1 MGFKRAKHVDVPD
14 RLLSYEEFTALWDHA
29 VSSAIWQAENY
40 LRSAGDILDRLYRKG
55 YPNEPVEYYS
65 KDKSDILS
73 CDIADEV
80 VNHLVEKKVID
91 EKEFAS
97 DKILSMI
104 YSGKSVYYIRQK
116 MRQKRFKDDIIEECI
131 NEHLENNPEYSF
143 RSLTRQIEILTRS
156 PSFTRLN
163 PVKRKDR
170 LIRSMSSKG
179 FSVSDTLSW
188 IGSHPEMFTSQ
199 DNNEEW

>member
-1 MGFKRAKHVDVPD
+1 MGFKKAKQVDVPD
-14 RLLSYEEFTALWDHA
+14 RVLSYEEFTALWNHA
-29 VSSAIWQAENY
+29 VSSATWQAENY
-40 LRSAGDILDRLYRKG
+40 FRSAGDILDRLHRKG

-80 VNHLVEKKVID
+80 VSHLVDRRVID
-91 EKEFAS
+91 EKEFAL

-104 YSGKSVYYIRQK
+104 YSGKSINHIRQK
-116 MRQKRFKDDIIEECI
+116 MRQKRFRDDVIETCI
-131 NEHLENNPEYSF
+131 NEHLKNNPEYNNK
-143 RSLTRQIEILTRS
+143 SLNRHIEIMTRS
-156 PSFTRLN
+156 PSFTRLD

-199 DNNEEW
+199 DNSEEW

>member
-1 MGFKRAKHVDVPD
+1 MGFKKARHVNVPD
-14 RLLSYEEFTALWDHA
+14 RVLSYDEFTALWDHA
-29 VSSAIWQAENY
+29 VNSATWQAENY
-40 LRSAGDILDRLYRKG
+40 LRSAGDILDCLHRKG
-55 YPNEPVEYYS
+55 YPNESVEYYS

-80 VNHLVEKKVID
+80 VNHLVEKRVID

-104 YSGKSVYYIRQK
+104 YSGKSINHIRQK
-116 MRQKRFKDDIIEECI
+116 MRQKRFRDDVIETCI
-131 NEHLENNPEYSF
+131 NEHLKNNPEYNNK
-143 RSLTRQIEILTRS
+143 SLNRYIEIMTRS
-156 PSFTRLN
+156 PSFTRLD

-188 IGSHPEMFTSQ
+188 IGSHPEMFSSQ
-199 DNNEEW
+199 GNNEEW

>member
-14 RLLSYEEFTALWDHA
+14 RVLSYEEFTALWDHA

-65 KDKSDILS
+65 KDRSDILS

-104 YSGKSVYYIRQK
+104 YSGKSVNHIRQK
-116 MRQKRFKDDIIEECI
+116 MRQKRFRDDIIETCI
-131 NEHLENNPEYSF
+131 NEHLKNNPEYNNK
-143 RSLTRQIEILTRS
+143 SLNRYIEIMTRS
-156 PSFTRLN
+156 PSFTRLD

-188 IGSHPEMFTSQ
+188 IGSHPEMFSSQ
-199 DNNEEW
+199 GNNEEW

>member
-1 MGFKRAKHVDVPD
+1 MGFKKAKQVDVPH
-14 RLLSYEEFTALWDHA
+14 RVLSYEEFTALWNHA
-29 VSSAIWQAENY
+29 VSSATWQAENY

-91 EKEFAS
+91 EKEFAL

-104 YSGKSVYYIRQK
+104 YSGKSVNHIRQK
-116 MRQKRFKDDIIEECI
+116 MRQKRFRDDVIETCI
-131 NEHLENNPEYSF
+131 NEHLKNNPEYNNK
-143 RSLTRQIEILTRS
+143 SLNRHIEIMTRS
-156 PSFTRLN
+156 PSFTRLD

-199 DNNEEW
+199 GNNEEW

>member
-1 MGFKRAKHVDVPD
+1 MGFKRAKQVDVPD
-14 RLLSYEEFTALWDHA
+14 RVLLYEEFTALWDHA
-29 VSSAIWQAENY
+29 VSSATWQAENY

-91 EKEFAS
+91 EKEFAL

-104 YSGKSVYYIRQK
+104 YSGKSVNHIRQK
-116 MRQKRFKDDIIEECI
+116 MRQKRFRDDVMETCI
-131 NEHLENNPEYSF
+131 NEHLKNNPEYNNK
-143 RSLTRQIEILTRS
+143 SLNRHIEIMTRS
-156 PSFTRLN
+156 PSFTRLD

-199 DNNEEW
+199 GNNEEW

>member
-1 MGFKRAKHVDVPD
+1 MGFKKARHVNVPD
-14 RLLSYEEFTALWDHA
+14 RVLSYDEFTALWDHA
-29 VSSAIWQAENY
+29 VNSATWQAENY
-40 LRSAGDILDRLYRKG
+40 LRSAGDILDCLHRKG

-80 VNHLVEKKVID
+80 VNHLVEKNVID

-104 YSGKSVYYIRQK
+104 YSGK
-116 MRQKRFKDDIIEECI
+116 MRQKRFRDDVIETCI
-131 NEHLENNPEYSF
+131 NEHLKNNPEYNNK
-143 RSLTRQIEILTRS
+143 SLNRYIEIMTRS
-156 PSFTRLN
+156 PSFTRLD

-188 IGSHPEMFTSQ
+188 IGSHPEMFSSQ
-199 DNNEEW
+199 GNNEEW

>member
-1 MGFKRAKHVDVPD
+1 MGFKRAKQVDVPD
-14 RLLSYEEFTALWDHA
+14 RVLSYEEFTALWNHA
-29 VSSAIWQAENY
+29 VSSATWQAENY
-40 LRSAGDILDRLYRKG
+40 LRSAGDILDCLHRKG

-91 EKEFAS
+91 EKEFAL

-104 YSGKSVYYIRQK
+104 YSGKSVNHIRQK
-116 MRQKRFKDDIIEECI
+116 MRQKRFRDDVIETCI
-131 NEHLENNPEYSF
+131 NEHLKNNPEYNNK
-143 RSLTRQIEILTRS
+143 SLNRHIEIMTRS
-156 PSFTRLN
+156 PSFTRLD

-199 DNNEEW
+199 GNNEEW

>member
-1 MGFKRAKHVDVPD
+1 MGFKKAKQVDVPD
-14 RLLSYEEFTALWDHA
+14 RVLSYEEFTALRNHA
-29 VSSAIWQAENY
+29 VSSATWQAENY
-40 LRSAGDILDRLYRKG
+40 LRSAGDILDCLHRKG
-55 YPNEPVEYYS
+55 YPNESVEYYS

-80 VNHLVEKKVID
+80 VNHLVEKRVID

-104 YSGKSVYYIRQK
+104 YSGKSVNHIRQK
-116 MRQKRFKDDIIEECI
+116 MRQKRFRDDVIETCI
-131 NEHLENNPEYSF
+131 NEHLKNNPEYNNK
-143 RSLTRQIEILTRS
+143 SLNRHIEIMTRS
-156 PSFTRLN
+156 PSFTRLD

-199 DNNEEW
+199 GNNEEW

>member
-1 MGFKRAKHVDVPD
+1 MGFKKAKQVDVPD
-14 RLLSYEEFTALWDHA
+14 RVLSYEEFTALWNHA
-29 VSSAIWQAENY
+29 VSSATWQAENY

-91 EKEFAS
+91 EKEFAL

-104 YSGKSVYYIRQK
+104 YSGKSVNHIRQK
-116 MRQKRFKDDIIEECI
+116 MRQKRFRDDVIDTCI
-131 NEHLENNPEYSF
+131 NEHLKNNPEYNNK
-143 RSLTRQIEILTRS
+143 SLNRHIEIMTRS
-156 PSFTRLN
+156 PSFTRLD

>member
-1 MGFKRAKHVDVPD
+1 MGFKKAKQVDVPD
-14 RLLSYEEFTALWDHA
+14 RVLSYEEFTALWNHA
-29 VSSAIWQAENY
+29 VSSATWQAENY

-91 EKEFAS
+91 EKEFAL

-104 YSGKSVYYIRQK
+104 YSGKSVNHIRQK
-116 MRQKRFKDDIIEECI
+116 MRQKRFRDDVIETCI
-131 NEHLENNPEYSF
+131 NEHLKNNPEYNNK
-143 RSLTRQIEILTRS
+143 SLNRYIEIMTRS
-156 PSFTRLN
+156 PSFTRLD

-170 LIRSMSSKG
+170 LIRSLSSKG

-199 DNNEEW
+199 GNNEEW

>member
-1 MGFKRAKHVDVPD
+1 MGFKKAKQVDVPD
-14 RLLSYEEFTALWDHA
+14 RVLSYEEFTALWNHA
-29 VSSAIWQAENY
+29 VSSATWQAENY

-91 EKEFAS
+91 EKEFAL

-104 YSGKSVYYIRQK
+104 YSGKSVNHIRQK
-116 MRQKRFKDDIIEECI
+116 MRQKRFRDDVIETCI
-131 NEHLENNPEYSF
+131 NEHLKNNPEYNNK
-143 RSLTRQIEILTRS
+143 SLNRHIEIMTRS

-199 DNNEEW
+199 GNNEEW

>member
-1 MGFKRAKHVDVPD
+1 MGFKKAKQVDVPD
-14 RLLSYEEFTALWDHA
+14 RVLSYEEFTALWNHA
-29 VSSAIWQAENY
+29 VSSATWQAENY

-91 EKEFAS
+91 EKEFAL

-104 YSGKSVYYIRQK
+104 YSGKSVNHIRQK
-116 MRQKRFKDDIIEECI
+116 MRQKRFRDDVIETCI
-131 NEHLENNPEYSF
+131 NEHLKNNPEYNNK
-143 RSLTRQIEILTRS
+143 SLNRHIEMMTRS
-156 PSFTRLN
+156 PSFTRLD

-199 DNNEEW
+199 GNNEEW

>member
-1 MGFKRAKHVDVPD
+1 MGFKKAKQVDVPD
-14 RLLSYEEFTALWDHA
+14 RVLSYEEFTALWNHA
-29 VSSAIWQAENY
+29 VSSATWQAENY

-91 EKEFAS
+91 EKEFAL

-104 YSGKSVYYIRQK
+104 YSGKSVNHIRQK
-116 MRQKRFKDDIIEECI
+116 MRQKRFSDDVIETCI
-131 NEHLENNPEYSF
+131 NEHLKNNPEYNNK
-143 RSLTRQIEILTRS
+143 SLNRHIEIMIRS
-156 PSFTRLN
+156 PSFTRLD

-199 DNNEEW
+199 GNNEEW

>member
-1 MGFKRAKHVDVPD
+1 MGFKKAKQVDVPD
-14 RLLSYEEFTALWDHA
+14 RVLSYEEFTALWNHA
-29 VSSAIWQAENY
+29 VSSATWQAENY

-91 EKEFAS
+91 EKEFAL

-104 YSGKSVYYIRQK
+104 YSGKSVNHIRQK
-116 MRQKRFKDDIIEECI
+116 MRQKRFRDDVIETCI
-131 NEHLENNPEYSF
+131 NEHLKNNPEYNNK
-143 RSLTRQIEILTRS
+143 SLNRHIEIMTRS
-156 PSFTRLN
+156 PSFTRLD

-199 DNNEEW
+199 GNNEEW

>member
-1 MGFKRAKHVDVPD
+1 MGFKKAKQVDVPD
-14 RLLSYEEFTALWDHA
+14 RVLSYEEFTALWDHA
-29 VSSAIWQAENY
+29 VSSATWQAENY
-40 LRSAGDILDRLYRKG
+40 LRSANDILDRLHRKG
-55 YPNEPVEYYS
+55 YSNEPVEYYS

-80 VNHLVEKKVID
+80 VNHLVEKRVID

-104 YSGKSVYYIRQK
+104 YSGKSVNHIRQK
-116 MRQKRFKDDIIEECI
+116 MRQKRFRDDVIETCI
-131 NEHLENNPEYSF
+131 NEHLKNNPEYNNK
-143 RSLTRQIEILTRS
+143 SLNRHIEIMTRS
-156 PSFTRLN
+156 PSFTRLD

-199 DNNEEW
+199 GNNEEW

>member
-1 MGFKRAKHVDVPD
+1 MGFKKAKQVDVPD
-14 RLLSYEEFTALWDHA
+14 RVLSYEEFTALWNHA
-29 VSSAIWQAENY
+29 VSSATWQAENY

-91 EKEFAS
+91 EKEFAL

-104 YSGKSVYYIRQK
+104 YSGKSVNHIRQK
-116 MRQKRFKDDIIEECI
+116 MRQKRFRDDVIETCI
-131 NEHLENNPEYSF
+131 NDHLKNNPEYNNK
-143 RSLTRQIEILTRS
+143 SLNRHIEIMTRS
-156 PSFTRLN
+156 PSFTRLD

-199 DNNEEW
+199 GNNEEW

>member
-1 MGFKRAKHVDVPD
+1 MGFKRAKQVDVPD
-14 RLLSYEEFTALWDHA
+14 RVLSYEEFTALWDHA
-29 VSSAIWQAENY
+29 ISSATWQAENY
-40 LRSAGDILDRLYRKG
+40 LRSAGDILDCLHRKG
-55 YPNEPVEYYS
+55 YPNESVEYYS

-104 YSGKSVYYIRQK
+104 YSGKSVNHIRQK
-116 MRQKRFKDDIIEECI
+116 MRQKWFRDDIIEECI
-131 NEHLENNPEYSF
+131 NDHLENNPEYSL
-143 RSLTRQIEILTRS
+143 RSLTRQIEMLTRS
-156 PSFTRLN
+156 PSFTRLD

>member
-1 MGFKRAKHVDVPD
+1 MGFKRAKQVDVPD
-14 RLLSYEEFTALWDHA
+14 RVLSYEEFTALWDHA

-65 KDKSDILS
+65 KDRSDILS

-80 VNHLVEKKVID
+80 VNHLVEKMVID

-104 YSGKSVYYIRQK
+104 YSGKSVNHIRQK
-116 MRQKRFKDDIIEECI
+116 MRQNRFRDDIIEECI
-131 NEHLENNPEYSF
+131 NDHLENNPEYSF

>member
-1 MGFKRAKHVDVPD
+1 MGFKKARQVDIPD
-14 RLLSYEEFTALWDHA
+14 RVLLYEEFTALWDHA
-29 VSSAIWQAENY
+29 VSSATWQAENY
-40 LRSAGDILDRLYRKG
+40 LRSAGDILDCLHRKG
-55 YPNEPVEYYS
+55 YPNESVEYYS

-80 VNHLVEKKVID
+80 VNHLVEKRVID

-104 YSGKSVYYIRQK
+104 YSDKSVNHIRQK
-116 MRQKRFKDDIIEECI
+116 MRQKRFRDDIIETCI
-131 NEHLENNPEYSF
+131 NEHLKNNPEYNNK
-143 RSLTRQIEILTRS
+143 SLNRYIEIMTRS
-156 PSFTRLN
+156 PSFTRLD

>member
-1 MGFKRAKHVDVPD
+1 MGFKKAKQVDVPD
-14 RLLSYEEFTALWDHA
+14 RVLTYEEFTALWNHA
-29 VSSAIWQAENY
+29 VSSATWQADNY
-40 LRSAGDILDRLYRKG
+40 LRSAGDILDRLHRKG
-55 YPNEPVEYYS
+55 YPDEPVEYYS
-65 KDKSDILS
+65 KNKSDILS
-73 CDIADEV
+73 CNIADEV
-80 VNHLVEKKVID
+80 VNHLVEKRIID

-104 YSGKSVYYIRQK
+104 YSGKSINHIRQK
-116 MRQKRFKDDIIEECI
+116 MRQKRFRDDIIEECI
-131 NEHLENNPEYSF
+131 NEHLENNLEYSNK
-143 RSLTRQIEILTRS
+143 SLSRQIEIMTRS
-156 PSFTRLN
+156 PSFTRLD

-188 IGSHPEMFTSQ
+188 ICSHPEMFTSQ

>member
-1 MGFKRAKHVDVPD
+1 MGFKKAKQVDVPD
-14 RLLSYEEFTALWDHA
+14 RVLSYEEFTALWNHA
-29 VSSAIWQAENY
+29 VSSATWQAENY

-91 EKEFAS
+91 EQEFAW

-104 YSGKSVYYIRQK
+104 YSGKSVNHIRQK
-116 MRQKRFKDDIIEECI
+116 MRQKRFRDDVIETCI
-131 NEHLENNPEYSF
+131 NEHLKNNPEYNNK
-143 RSLTRQIEILTRS
+143 SLNRHIEIMTRS
-156 PSFTRLN
+156 PSFTRLD

-199 DNNEEW
+199 GNNEEW

>member
-1 MGFKRAKHVDVPD
+1 MGFKRAKQVDVPD
-14 RLLSYEEFTALWDHA
+14 RVLSYEEFTALWNHA
-29 VSSAIWQAENY
+29 VSSATWQAENY

-91 EKEFAS
+91 EKEFAL

-104 YSGKSVYYIRQK
+104 YSGKSVNHIRQK
-116 MRQKRFKDDIIEECI
+116 MRQKRFRDDVIETCI
-131 NEHLENNPEYSF
+131 NEHLKNNPEYNNK
-143 RSLTRQIEILTRS
+143 SLNRHIEIMTRS
-156 PSFTRLN
+156 PSFTRLD

-199 DNNEEW
+199 GNNEEW

>member
-1 MGFKRAKHVDVPD
+1 MGFKKAKQVDVPD
-14 RLLSYEEFTALWDHA
+14 RVLSYEEFTALWNHA
-29 VSSAIWQAENY
+29 VSSATWQAENY

-91 EKEFAS
+91 EKEFALN
-97 DKILSMI
+97 KILSMI
-104 YSGKSVYYIRQK
+104 YSGKSVNHIRQK
-116 MRQKRFKDDIIEECI
+116 MRQKRFRDDVIETCI
-131 NEHLENNPEYSF
+131 NEHLKNNPEYNNK
-143 RSLTRQIEILTRS
+143 SLNRHIEIMTRS
-156 PSFTRLN
+156 PSFTRLD

-199 DNNEEW
+199 GNNEEW

>member
-1 MGFKRAKHVDVPD
+1 MGFKKAKQVDVPD
-14 RLLSYEEFTALWDHA
+14 RVLSYEEFTALWNHA
-29 VSSAIWQAENY
+29 VSSATWQAENY

-91 EKEFAS
+91 EKEFAL

-104 YSGKSVYYIRQK
+104 YSGKSVNHIRQK
-116 MRQKRFKDDIIEECI
+116 MRQKRFRDDVIETCI
-131 NEHLENNPEYSF
+131 NEHLKNNPEYNNK
-143 RSLTRQIEILTRS
+143 SLNRHIEIMTRS
-156 PSFTRLN
+156 PSFTRLD

-199 DNNEEW
+199 GNNEKW

>member
-1 MGFKRAKHVDVPD
+1 MGFKKAKQVDVPD
-14 RLLSYEEFTALWDHA
+14 RVLSYEEFTALWNHA
-29 VSSAIWQAENY
+29 VSSATWQAENY

-73 CDIADEV
+73 CDISDEV

-91 EKEFAS
+91 EKEFAL

-104 YSGKSVYYIRQK
+104 YSGKSVNHIRQK
-116 MRQKRFKDDIIEECI
+116 MRQKRFRDDVIETCI
-131 NEHLENNPEYSF
+131 NEHLKNNPEYNNK
-143 RSLTRQIEILTRS
+143 SLNRHIEIMTRS
-156 PSFTRLN
+156 PSFTRLD

-199 DNNEEW
+199 GNNEEW

>member
-1 MGFKRAKHVDVPD
+1 MGFKKAKQVDVPD
-14 RLLSYEEFTALWDHA
+14 RVLSYEEFTALWNHA
-29 VSSAIWQAENY
+29 VSSATWQAENY

-55 YPNEPVEYYS
+55 YLNEPVEYYS

-91 EKEFAS
+91 EKEFAL

-104 YSGKSVYYIRQK
+104 YSGKSVNHIKQK
-116 MRQKRFKDDIIEECI
+116 MRQKRFRDDIIEECI
-131 NEHLENNPEYSF
+131 NEHLENNPEYSS
-143 RSLTRQIEILTRS
+143 RSLNRQIEILTRS
-156 PSFTRLN
+156 PSFTRLD
-163 PVKRKDR
+163 PAKRKDR

-188 IGSHPEMFTSQ
+188 INSHPEMFTSQ
-199 DNNEEW
+199 DSNEEW

>member
-1 MGFKRAKHVDVPD
+1 MGFKKAKQVDVPD
-14 RLLSYEEFTALWDHA
+14 RVLSYEEFTALWNHA
-29 VSSAIWQAENY
+29 VNSATWQAENY

-55 YPNEPVEYYS
+55 YPNESVEYYS
-65 KDKSDILS
+65 KDRSDILS

-104 YSGKSVYYIRQK
+104 YSGKSVNHIRQK
-116 MRQKRFKDDIIEECI
+116 MRQNRFRDDIIEECI
-131 NEHLENNPEYSF
+131 NEHLENNPEYSS
-143 RSLTRQIEILTRS
+143 RSLTRQIEIMTRS
-156 PSFTRLN
+156 PSFTRLD

-188 IGSHPEMFTSQ
+188 INSHPEMFTSQ
-199 DNNEEW
+199 NSNEEW

>member
-1 MGFKRAKHVDVPD
+1 MGFKKAKQVDVPD
-14 RLLSYEEFTALWDHA
+14 RVLSYEEFTALWNHA
-29 VSSAIWQAENY
+29 VSSATWQAENY

-91 EKEFAS
+91 EKEFAL

-104 YSGKSVYYIRQK
+104 YSGKSVNHIRQK
-116 MRQKRFKDDIIEECI
+116 MRQKRFRDDVIETCI
-131 NEHLENNPEYSF
+131 NEHLKNNPEYNNK
-143 RSLTRQIEILTRS
+143 SLNRYIEIMTRS
-156 PSFTRLN
+156 PSFTRLD

-199 DNNEEW
+199 GNNEEW

>member
-1 MGFKRAKHVDVPD
+1 MGFKRAKQVDVPD
-14 RLLSYEEFTALWDHA
+14 RVLSYEEFTALWNHA
-29 VSSAIWQAENY
+29 VSSATWQAENY

-104 YSGKSVYYIRQK
+104 YSGKSVNHIRQK
-116 MRQKRFKDDIIEECI
+116 MRQKRFRDDITEECI
-131 NEHLENNPEYSF
+131 NEHLESNPEYSS

-156 PSFTRLN
+156 PSFTRLDT
-163 PVKRKDR
+163 VKRKDR

-188 IGSHPEMFTSQ
+188 INSHPEMFTSQ
-199 DNNEEW
+199 DSNEEW

>member
-1 MGFKRAKHVDVPD
+1 MGFKKARQVDVPD
-14 RLLSYEEFTALWDHA
+14 RVLTYEEFTALWDHA
-29 VSSAIWQAENY
+29 VSSATWQAEKY
-40 LRSAGDILDRLYRKG
+40 LRSAGDILDRLHRKG

-65 KDKSDILS
+65 RDKSDILS
-73 CDIADEV
+73 CDIANEV
-80 VNHLVEKKVID
+80 VSHLVEKGIVD

-104 YSGKSVYYIRQK
+104 YSGKSVNHIRQK
-116 MRQKRFKDDIIEECI
+116 MRQKRFEDDIIEECI
-131 NEHLENNPEYSF
+131 NDHLENNPEYSL
-143 RSLTRQIEILTRS
+143 RSLTQQIEILTRS
-156 PSFTRLN
+156 PSFTRLD

>member
-1 MGFKRAKHVDVPD
+1 MGFKKARQVDVPD
-14 RLLSYEEFTALWDHA
+14 RVLSYEEFTALWNHA
-29 VSSAIWQAENY
+29 VSSATWQAENY
-40 LRSAGDILDRLYRKG
+40 FRSAGDILDRLHRKG
-55 YPNEPVEYYS
+55 YPDDPVEYYS
-65 KDKSDILS
+65 KNKSDILS

-80 VNHLVEKKVID
+80 VNHLVEKRVID

-104 YSGKSVYYIRQK
+104 YSDKSVNHIRQK
-116 MRQKRFKDDIIEECI
+116 MRQKRFRDDIIEECI
-131 NEHLENNPEYSF
+131 NEHLESNPEYSS

-156 PSFTRLN
+156 PSFTRLD

-188 IGSHPEMFTSQ
+188 INSHPDMFTSQ
-199 DNNEEW
+199 NSNEEW

>member
-1 MGFKRAKHVDVPD
+1 MGFKKAKQVDVPD
-14 RLLSYEEFTALWDHA
+14 RVLTYEEFTDLWNHA
-29 VSSAIWQAENY
+29 VSSATWQAENY
-40 LRSAGDILDRLYRKG
+40 LRSAGDILDRLHRKG
-55 YPNEPVEYYS
+55 YPDEPVEYYS
-65 KDKSDILS
+65 KDRSDILS
-73 CDIADEV
+73 CGIADEV
-80 VNHLVEKKVID
+80 VNHLVEKGIID

-131 NEHLENNPEYSF
+131 NDHLENNPEYSL

-156 PSFTRLN
+156 PSFTRLD

-179 FSVSDTLSW
+179 FSMSDTLSW

-199 DNNEEW
+199 GNNEEW

>member
-1 MGFKRAKHVDVPD
+1 MGFKKAKQVDVPD
-14 RLLSYEEFTALWDHA
+14 RVLSYEEFTALWNHA
-29 VSSAIWQAENY
+29 VSSATWQAENY

-91 EKEFAS
+91 EKEFAL

-104 YSGKSVYYIRQK
+104 YSGKSVNHIRQK
-116 MRQKRFKDDIIEECI
+116 MRHKRFRDDVIETCI
-131 NEHLENNPEYSF
+131 NEHLKNNPEYNNK
-143 RSLTRQIEILTRS
+143 SLNRHIEIMTRS
-156 PSFTRLN
+156 PSFTRLD

-199 DNNEEW
+199 GNNEEW

>member
-1 MGFKRAKHVDVPD
+1 MGFKKAKQVDVPD
-14 RLLSYEEFTALWDHA
+14 RVLSYEEFTALWNHA
-29 VSSAIWQAENY
+29 VSSATWQAENY

-91 EKEFAS
+91 EKEFAL

-104 YSGKSVYYIRQK
+104 YSGKSVNHIRQK
-116 MRQKRFKDDIIEECI
+116 MRQKRFRDDVIETCI
-131 NEHLENNPEYSF
+131 NEHLKNNPEYNNK
-143 RSLTRQIEILTRS
+143 SLNRHIEIMTRS
-156 PSFTRLN
+156 PSFTRLD

-188 IGSHPEMFTSQ
+188 IGSHPEVFTSQ
-199 DNNEEW
+199 GNNEEW